1 MTGKPGQKDAGSSPN
16 TGGGP
21 DGSGQSSRRSG
32 SNGDDRD
39 GEGGGAGKK
48 GGGGGESGAPAGKG
62 DGQKGDSQGGIP
74 APVETEPAS
83 SEDDGGSPLV
93 PILIALAVL
102 AAISIGAVVMR
113 RRREDTDPGSPI
125 SPNAG

>member
-1 MTGKPGQKDAGSSPN
+1 M
-16 TGGGP
+16 GG
-21 DGSGQSSRRSG
+21 
-32 SNGDDRD
+32 
-39 GEGGGAGKK
+39 GKK
-48 GGGGGESGAPAGKG
+48 GGDGGKGGAPAGKAK
-62 DGQKGDSQGGIP
+62 GQKGGDSKGSAV
-74 APVETEPAS
+74 APIETDPAS

-113 RRREDTDPGSPI
+113 RRREDADPGSPV